1 MPGIISY
8 PEIVNSGVACFL
20 FRARAFFLVLTP
32 LSLVASVFL
41 PSRFHWLCLGVWLV
55 WWASWF
61 CHRRFLYRRLSP
73 GLPHSLLWGHLA
85 LLKDVKSRLPSD
97 VHIQVVVSIISDT
110 YNMRSRGV
118 YYLDLSSD
126 EESRFI
132 ENIKN
137 IIFAGIDTSSSVL
150 TCALYELSRN
160 REALQRLRGEHSR
173 ILGDDLSAACL
184 EMNHCPYILSELR
197 YTTAVIKETMRLYTP
212 AGSTRSGIRDFYI
225 QTQSTSFPTEGCMV
239 YLAGPA
245 LHRDPTYYPMPQ
257 EFHPERFLPEARPGF
272 PKIPK
277 HAYRPFEQGPRAC
290 LGQDL
295 AMLELKILLVMLLW
309 EFDFEPDYP
318 GDISCANGIPGYGER
333 AYQTMMTTAKPK
345 DGLPVVV
352 RPRQPIDH
360 AQGS

>member
-1 MPGIISY
+1 MMPGIISY
-8 PEIVNSGVACFL
+8 PGIVNGGVACFL
-20 FRARAFFLVLTP
+20 FRARASFLVLAP
-32 LSLVASVFL
+32 LSL
-41 PSRFHWLCLGVWLV
+41 
-55 WWASWF
+55 
-61 CHRRFLYRRLSP
+61 
-73 GLPHSLLWGHLA
+73 SLLWGHLA

-110 YNMRSRGV
+110 YNMRSHGV

-132 ENIKN
+132 EK
-137 IIFAGIDTSSSVL
+137 
-150 TCALYELSRN
+150 
-160 REALQRLRGEHSR
+160 EALQRLRGEHSR

-184 EMNHCPYILSELR
+184 EMNHRPYILSELR

-225 QTQSTSFPTEGCMV
+225 QNQSTSFPTEGCMV

-257 EFHPERFLPEARPGF
+257 EFLPERFLPEARPGF

-309 EFDFEPDYP
+309 EFDFEPAYP
-318 GDISCANGIPGYGER
+318 GDMSCANGIPGYGER

>member
-1 MPGIISY
+1 MMPGIISY
-8 PEIVNSGVACFL
+8 PGIVNSGVACFL
-20 FRARAFFLVLTP
+20 FRARASFLVLAP
-32 LSLVASVFL
+32 LSL
-41 PSRFHWLCLGVWLV
+41 
-55 WWASWF
+55 
-61 CHRRFLYRRLSP
+61 
-73 GLPHSLLWGHLA
+73 SLLWGHLA

-97 VHIQVVVSIISDT
+97 VHIQVVVSIISDN
-110 YNMRSRGV
+110 YNMRSHGV

-132 ENIKN
+132 EK
-137 IIFAGIDTSSSVL
+137 
-150 TCALYELSRN
+150 
-160 REALQRLRGEHSR
+160 EALQRLRGEHSR

-184 EMNHCPYILSELR
+184 EMNHRPYILSELR

-225 QTQSTSFPTEGCMV
+225 QNQSTSFPTEGCMI

-290 LGQDL
+290 LGQEL

-309 EFDFEPDYP
+309 EVDFEPAYP
-318 GDISCANGIPGYGER
+318 GDMYCANGIPGYGER

>member
-1 MPGIISY
+1 MMPGIISC
-8 PEIVNSGVACFL
+8 PGIVNSGVACFL
-20 FRARAFFLVLTP
+20 FRARASFLVLAP
-32 LSLVASVFL
+32 LSL
-41 PSRFHWLCLGVWLV
+41 
-55 WWASWF
+55 
-61 CHRRFLYRRLSP
+61 
-73 GLPHSLLWGHLA
+73 SLLWGHLA
-85 LLKDVKSRLPSD
+85 LLKDVKSKLPSD
-97 VHIQVVVSIISDT
+97 VHVQVVVSIISDT

-118 YYLDLSSD
+118 YYLDLPSA

-132 ENIKN
+132 EK
-137 IIFAGIDTSSSVL
+137 
-150 TCALYELSRN
+150 
-160 REALQRLRGEHSR
+160 EALQRLRGEHSR

-184 EMNHCPYILSELR
+184 EMNHRPYILSELR

-225 QTQSTSFPTEGCMV
+225 QNQSTSFPTEGCMV

-257 EFHPERFLPEARPGF
+257 EFLPERFLPEARPGF

-277 HAYRPFEQGPRAC
+277 HAYRPFEQGPRTC

-309 EFDFEPDYP
+309 EFDFEPAYP
-318 GDISCANGIPGYGER
+318 GDMSCANGIPGYGER

-352 RPRQPIDH
+352 RPRQPIEH

>member
-1 MPGIISY
+1 MMPGIISY

-32 LSLVASVFL
+32 LSDF
-41 PSRFHWLCLGVWLV
+41 
-55 WWASWF
+55 
-61 CHRRFLYRRLSP
+61 
-73 GLPHSLLWGHLA
+73 LLWGHLA

-132 ENIKN
+132 EK
-137 IIFAGIDTSSSVL
+137 
-150 TCALYELSRN
+150 
-160 REALQRLRGEHSR
+160 EALQRLRGEHSR

-360 AQGS
+360 AQGAMEAVTAAALAGNVAQFVEYSIEAVARTPELLNSPHGMLMKTDGLKLILADMGNV